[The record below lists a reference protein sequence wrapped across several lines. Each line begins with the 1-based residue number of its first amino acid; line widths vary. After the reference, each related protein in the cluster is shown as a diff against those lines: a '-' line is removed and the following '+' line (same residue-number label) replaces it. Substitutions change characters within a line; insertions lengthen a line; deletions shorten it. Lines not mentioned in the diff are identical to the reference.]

1 MRTISETSRTIW
13 NAPTFE
19 TILILGKIEGRRR
32 KGRQRKR
39 WLDGVINSMDMDLG
53 RLWELVMDKEAWH
66 AAVHGVTKSWTWL
79 SNWTELDS
87 RVPCKEI
94 KLVNSKGNQ
103 SWIFIRRTDSEAEAS
118 ILWPLEMKN
127 WLIGKY
133 PDAGKDWRQEEKGTM
148 EDEMAEWHH
157 WLKGQRFEKALG
169 DGEARGSLA
178 WCSPWGRKEL
188 NTIE

>member
-1 MRTISETSRTIW
+1 MRRANSLEKTLMLRKT
-13 NAPTFE
+13 
-19 TILILGKIEGRRR
+19 EGRRR
-32 KGRQRKR
+32 RGGQRMR
-39 WLDGVINSMDMDLG
+39 WLDGITDLTVVSLSKPQEMVKD
-53 RLWELVMDKEAWH
+53 REAWCT
-66 AAVHGVTKSWTWL
+66 AVHGVTKSWTWL

-188 NTIE
+188 DTT